1 MKAAI
6 KYIVGTTWQPLLIKY
21 LSKTRTYHY
30 KDIHLQIPSSVF
42 HPGFFFST
50 HLLLKQIKGLPLKNK
65 MFLEPG
71 AGSGLLSIYAAKQG
85 AIVTA
90 TDINPLAVE
99 CLKQNASQNHVEIDV
114 IASDLFDRVPSQ
126 KFDVIIINPP
136 YYKKT
141 PASFAEYAWN
151 CGENG
156 EYFQK
161 LFYRLHDYVHMQTKT
176 LMILC
181 DGCDIAMV
189 RSIANQN
196 GFVMKTIYA
205 KQNMIE
211 NNYIFSIEEKKNEP
225 F

>member
-50 HLLLKQIKGLPLKNK
+50 HLLLKQIKDLSLKNK

-99 CLKQNASQNHVEIDV
+99 CIKKNAFQNHVDV
-114 IASDLFDRVPSQ
+114 DLNKSYLFHNIPPE
-126 KFDVIIINPP
+126 KFDIILIKPP
-136 YYKKT
+136 
-141 PASFAEYAWN
+141 
-151 CGENG
+151 
-156 EYFQK
+156 
-161 LFYRLHDYVHMQTKT
+161 
-176 LMILC
+176 
-181 DGCDIAMV
+181 
-189 RSIANQN
+189 
-196 GFVMKTIYA
+196 
-205 KQNMIE
+205 
-211 NNYIFSIEEKKNEP
+211 
-225 F
+225 

>member
-1 MKAAI
+1 
-6 KYIVGTTWQPLLIKY
+6 
-21 LSKTRTYHY
+21 
-30 KDIHLQIPSSVF
+30 
-42 HPGFFFST
+42 
-50 HLLLKQIKGLPLKNK
+50 

-99 CLKQNASQNHVEIDV
+99 CIKQNALQNQADIDV
-114 IASDLFDRVPSQ
+114 IESDLFDNIPPQ
-126 KFDVIIINPP
+126 KFDVIVINPP
-136 YYKKT
+136 YYKKA

-161 LFYRLHDYVHMQTKT
+161 LFYRLHDYRHTQTKT

-181 DGCDIAMV
+181 DGCDITMV

-196 GFVMKTIYA
+196 GFVMKTIYY
-205 KQNMIE
+205 KQNMLE
-211 NNYIFSIEEKKNEP
+211 NNYIFDIEVKKNES